1 MDTYFYFAFI
11 QFADGSTGMADGVT
25 TYDRNLIASDYEHIR
40 DVMIKADLQKKFV
53 IQIDGIELRQFNK
66 VS

>member
-11 QFADGSTGMADGVT
+11 QFADDSTGMADGVIS
-25 TYDRNLIASDYEHIR
+25 YERNLIASDYEHIR
-40 DVMIKADLQKKFV
+40 DVMIKNDLEKKFLT
-53 IQIDGIELRQFNK
+53 QINGIELRQFNK